1 MPLISLKTNLKSL
14 RYGKDRPGGGSSNQ
28 PFIQTS
34 LKNSFD
40 LSVAELG
47 QTGGNFIIRGGT
59 YAATHS
65 AKDVSRL
72 TKLFTESIIGSSFM
86 AKQEALAL
94 TGQNYG
100 AGGPSIKGFSGP
112 NLFDG
117 NSEGPYLYT
126 NTIAQAGT
134 NAFGVHGNKQGVNP
148 FPVEGNILGVEL
160 DQYGRPTYSSY
171 IAAAVDKYTNKL
183 VYLNETS
190 PFNYTGTLFSYKG
203 GPNSELGLTG
213 ETRIKFATSIV
224 PGGARTGLANPLV
237 LTNPSRFF
245 GTEKRVYTP
254 GTYLRGLSNPY
265 TQGASGKYLRLTG
278 AKLIN
283 PYNELGQVGQGYYF
297 FSVYDPANLE
307 GNTWPTNTPLQY
319 ANGSA
324 TFTQQEIINQESYR
338 TSGKI
343 QDFRKKVTV
352 NDVLAKKNGMLTA
365 APNYTTKN
373 IEKRVLSGDPGSKER
388 DRSNYAVGNGVVDKI
403 TALYMYE
410 SDKPASTSY
419 TNDLVKFRFAVL
431 NPDDPTIKTYV
442 HFRAFFK
449 GGIQDNMSAQW
460 DAFKYIGRAE
470 QFFNYTGF
478 TRDVSF
484 GFTVVAQSKNELSI
498 MYQKLNYLQSTLAPD
513 LNGTDWMRGNIHLLT
528 IGGYFYDQPGVIT
541 SLNYSLP
548 EDSTWEIGINTDGGF
563 DHSVKEL
570 PHRIEVIVNFKPIH
584 NFIPSTISSGELH
597 DGATISSRFI
607 ALSKGDNTTSLYDLG
622 TSHGIN
628 APSTAQGNIGNPAN
642 NEPFYADGD
651 RKNFIINT
659 QAVDESV
666 NRILG
671 INQTTNRFNSFTAT
685 PPWADSQG
693 NITNWA
699 LFLDKTFVS
708 NWYATNGITNPY
720 F

>member
-126 NTIAQAGT
+126 NTIAQAAT

-237 LTNPSRFF
+237 LTNPSRFY
-245 GTEKRVYTP
+245 GTEMRVFTP
-254 GTYLRGLSNPY
+254 GNYLKTINNPLANK
-265 TQGASGKYLRLTG
+265 GASGKYFRLTR
-278 AKLIN
+278 AELTN
-283 PYNELGQVGQGYYF
+283 PYNELGQVSEGSYF

-324 TFTQQEIINQESYR
+324 TLTQEEIIDQELYR
-338 TSGKI
+338 TSAQI

-352 NDVLAKKNGMLTA
+352 NNVLARKNGMLTA
-365 APNYTTKN
+365 APDYVTKGIDGNRLNYY
-373 IEKRVLSGDPGSKER
+373 DPGSKQR
-388 DRSNYAVGNGVVDKI
+388 DRSNYTKGSGVVDGI
-403 TALYMYE
+403 NALYMYE
-410 SDKPASTSY
+410 SDEVKNQG
-419 TNDLVKFRFAVL
+419 TNDLVKFRFAVI
-431 NPDDPTIKTYV
+431 NPDNPSKKTFV
-442 HFRAFFK
+442 HFRAYFK

-460 DAFKYIGRAE
+460 NAFKYLGRGE
-470 QFFNYTGF
+470 EFYNYTGF
-478 TRDVSF
+478 TREVAF
-484 GFTVVAQSKNELSI
+484 GFQVVAQSKEELSI
-498 MYQKLNYLQSTLAPD
+498 MYQKLNYLQSTLAP
-513 LNGTDWMRGNIHLLT
+513 NYSNQGFMRGNIHQLT
-528 IGGYFYDQPGVIT
+528 IGGYFYEQPGVIT
-541 SLNYSLP
+541 SLGYSLP
-548 EDSTWEIGINTDGGF
+548 EDSTWEIGINTDGGS
-563 DHSVKEL
+563 DPSVKEL
-570 PHRIEVIVNFKPIH
+570 PHRIEVTVNFKPIH
-584 NFIPSTISSGELH
+584 RFLPSTIGSPFTPTSDIDSKGNIEQ
-597 DGATISSRFI
+597 RFI
-607 ALSKGDNTTSLYDLG
+607 ALSNGNEQNDLYGIRTVLGDTSNALEATGDERINPLNTDNLLS
-622 TSHGIN
+622 S
-628 APSTAQGNIGNPAN
+628 
-642 NEPFYADGD
+642 
-651 RKNFIINT
+651 NFISEETRDLIN
-659 QAVDESV
+659 
-666 NRILG
+666 RW
-671 INQTTNRFNSFTAT
+671 F
-685 PPWADSQG
+685 
-693 NITNWA
+693 
-699 LFLDKTFVS
+699 K
-708 NWYATNGITNPY
+708 
-720 F
+720 